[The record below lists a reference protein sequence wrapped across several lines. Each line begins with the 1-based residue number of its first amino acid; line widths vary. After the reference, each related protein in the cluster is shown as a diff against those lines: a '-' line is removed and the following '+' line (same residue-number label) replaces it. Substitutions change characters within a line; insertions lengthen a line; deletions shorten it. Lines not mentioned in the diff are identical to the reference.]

1 MGVHNFTSPAMY
13 FAVRTFQQRCLGPA
27 EGGFRT
33 GRHAFSTTLAV
44 RNAGKRSP
52 ELFQRAKRGRFF
64 QPTPQLHNPF
74 VEDPFLR
81 SYLNR
86 VMPSDVVEAVFPDLE
101 RFGSRLC
108 KEIDR
113 LGRQA
118 ELDPPFLRTYN
129 AWGKRVD
136 ELVTSMAWRRLHE
149 ISAEEGLIAT
159 AYDRRHKQ
167 WSRLHQM
174 CKMFLF
180 ASSSGLYSCPLAMTD
195 GAAKLIEVEGE
206 GFLCERASPHLT
218 SRDPEKF
225 WTSGQWMTER
235 RGGSDVG
242 TQMFIKPFENFVP
255 WFVSRA

>member
-1 MGVHNFTSPAMY
+1 MHNFTSPAMY
-13 FAVRTFQQRCLGPA
+13 FTVRTFQQRCLGPA
-27 EGGFRT
+27 EGGFRE

-44 RNAGKRSP
+44 HNAGKRPP

-108 KEIDR
+108 KEIDH

-159 AYDRRHKQ
+159 AYERRHKQ

-180 ASSSGLYSCPLAMTD
+180 ASSPGLYSCPLAMTD

-206 GFLCERASPHLT
+206 GFLRERAYLRLT

-235 RGGSDVG
+235 KGGSDVG
-242 TQMFIKPFENFVP
+242 TQMFIKPFVP